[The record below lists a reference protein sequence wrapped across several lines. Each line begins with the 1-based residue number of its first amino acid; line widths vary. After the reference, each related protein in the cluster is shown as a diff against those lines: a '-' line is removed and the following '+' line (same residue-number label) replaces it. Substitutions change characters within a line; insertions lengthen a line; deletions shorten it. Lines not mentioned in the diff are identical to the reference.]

1 MADHPD
7 HPLSTLAFDTVAP
20 AGHYGL
26 AGTTGIAA
34 TRLDGL
40 AIATLQARKG
50 AGAALV
56 EALRQSLSPAFVDAP
71 RAVAAGNAVFV
82 GTGPARWL
90 ALSDE
95 DAELAATLKNA
106 AGPLAAVTEQS
117 AASVVFE
124 LTGPKVTDT
133 LAKGALVD
141 LDPRVFQIGDAA
153 TTVIAHLG
161 VTLWRASEG
170 RWRLLVGRSFHAAF
184 CRFLIASAAEY
195 GLEFDGRG

>member
-1 MADHPD
+1 MADHLD
-7 HPLSTLAFDTVAP
+7 HPLDTLAFDTVAP

-26 AGTTGIAA
+26 ANATGVTA

-56 EALRQSLSPAFVDAP
+56 ERLRHALTPAFVDAP
-71 RAVAAGNAVFV
+71 RAVASGNAVFV

-95 DAELAATLKNA
+95 DAELAATLAKA

-117 AASVVFE
+117 DASIVFE
-124 LTGPKVTDT
+124 LTGARVPDV
-133 LAKGALVD
+133 LAKGALID

-153 TTVIAHLG
+153 TTVISHLG
-161 VTLWRASEG
+161 VTLWRASEE
-170 RWRLLVGRSFHAAF
+170 RWRLLVGRSVHAAF

-195 GLEFDGRG
+195 GLELDGRG

>member
-1 MADHPD
+1 MADHLD
-7 HPLSTLAFDTVAP
+7 HPLAALPFDTVAP

-26 AGTTGIAA
+26 ANATGITA
-34 TRLDGL
+34 TRLEGL

-56 EALRQSLSPAFVDAP
+56 ETLRQSLTPAFVDAP
-71 RAVAAGNAVFV
+71 RAVSAGNAVFI

-95 DAELAATLKNA
+95 DAELAATLAKT

-117 AASVVFE
+117 DAFVVFD
-124 LTGPKVTDT
+124 LRGARVPDT
-133 LAKGALVD
+133 LAKGALID
-141 LDPRVFQIGDAA
+141 LDPRAFQIGDTA

-161 VTLWRASEG
+161 VTLWRAGEEC
-170 RWRLLVGRSFHAAF
+170 WRLLVGRSLHAAF

-195 GLEFDGRG
+195 GLELDGRG